1 MTVKGISIAVNKKER
16 SIHNWIKKLS
26 AINAQ
31 VSAKIAQAK
40 ETSKPAEYDLEETC
54 SIISEEMG
62 KPRPIIDDAKYG
74 RLRTY
79 HISVLEKLF
88 EDSEEE
94 EI

>member
-31 VSAKIAQAK
+31 VSAKIAQA
-40 ETSKPAEYDLEETC
+40 A
-54 SIISEEMG
+54 
-62 KPRPIIDDAKYG
+62 
-74 RLRTY
+74 
-79 HISVLEKLF
+79 LEKLF

>member
-54 SIISEEMG
+54 SIIEIGLG
-62 KPRPIIDDAKYG
+62 KNAAA
-74 RLRTY
+74 
-79 HISVLEKLF
+79 SVLEKLF